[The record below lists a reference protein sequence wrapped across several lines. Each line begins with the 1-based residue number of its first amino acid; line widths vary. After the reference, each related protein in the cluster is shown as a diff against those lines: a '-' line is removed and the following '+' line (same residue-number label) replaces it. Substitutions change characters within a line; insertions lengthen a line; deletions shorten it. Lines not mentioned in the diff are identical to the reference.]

1 MKRSAL
7 SLVDEEVSV
16 KKAKKIYPVAI
27 EPEDDLPIPY
37 TPEEVYDMLKNELGL
52 DFLAKV
58 DADYW
63 MRRLQ
68 EDKTR
73 LITTAIFVLGICIW
87 AAESICVEQFNFI
100 KTEPFC
106 MPYSHEM
113 VDIALSE
120 ANWIE
125 QHQELTHDEKNEWIY
140 LLMCDQIN
148 FEAKR
153 LMVELQRNSFA
164 ANWGDYVKKMQNI
177 D

>member
-148 FEAKR
+148 FEAKED
-153 LMVELQRNSFA
+153 MVDLQRRTFA
-164 ANWGDYVKKMQNI
+164 TNWNDYVTKMQNL